1 MTLEIK
7 TRWNSVPLVSN
18 HVDQIKSKHIDLHT
32 ESGHVAEQVI
42 ENFFCRI
49 ASAKFILYLK
59 PKMTYQIYQQ
69 KEPFRGVLK
78 LF

>member
-18 HVDQIKSKHIDLHT
+18 HVDQIKSKHIDLYT
-32 ESGHVAEQVI
+32 ESGHVAEPVI
-42 ENFFCRI
+42 QNFFCRI

-59 PKMTYQIYQQ
+59 PKNDIPNISTEGTFQ
-69 KEPFRGVLK
+69 RCS
-78 LF
+78 

>member
-7 TRWNSVPLVSN
+7 TCWNSVPLVS
-18 HVDQIKSKHIDLHT
+18 KHIDLYT

-42 ENFFCRI
+42 QNFFCRI
-49 ASAKFILYLK
+49 ASAKFILHLK
-59 PKMTYQIYQQ
+59 PKNDIPNNQQ

>member
-49 ASAKFILYLK
+49 ASAKLILYLK
-59 PKMTYQIYQQ
+59 PKNDIPNISTEGAFQ
-69 KEPFRGVLK
+69 RCS
-78 LF
+78 

>member
-18 HVDQIKSKHIDLHT
+18 HVDQIKSKHIDLYT

-42 ENFFCRI
+42 
-49 ASAKFILYLK
+49 
-59 PKMTYQIYQQ
+59 
-69 KEPFRGVLK
+69 
-78 LF
+78 